1 MPALEEAIKYAN
13 SRREIAPLKLEID
26 IQSGVIIPG
35 DGSKL
40 KRVGMKI
47 ISNAVDPLKNL
58 KVANPV
64 ISIVLK
70 AEGNRALLSIKDNGP
85 GIPEDFLPKLFEP
98 FATRNKADGTGLGLS
113 IVKQYVEAHDGSIEV
128 LNEHGATFN
137 ISLPLS

>member
-13 SRREIAPLKLEID
+13 SRREIAPIKLEMD

-40 KRVGMKI
+40 KRVGMNI
-47 ISNAVDPLKNL
+47 ISNAVDVLKDL
-58 KVANPV
+58 KVENPV
-64 ISIVLK
+64 ISIVLRT
-70 AEGNRALLSIKDNGP
+70 EGNRALLSIKDNGP

-128 LNEHGATFN
+128 LNDQGATFN
-137 ISLPLS
+137 ISLPLG